1 MNIEI
6 DLIELLKQK
15 KIKSLQLIKNKKGEY
30 KVVINEDY
38 VSMVDYDKY
47 RGKVYLKGDDYDM
60 C

>member
-15 KIKSLQLIKNKKGEY
+15 KIKSLQLLKNKKGEY